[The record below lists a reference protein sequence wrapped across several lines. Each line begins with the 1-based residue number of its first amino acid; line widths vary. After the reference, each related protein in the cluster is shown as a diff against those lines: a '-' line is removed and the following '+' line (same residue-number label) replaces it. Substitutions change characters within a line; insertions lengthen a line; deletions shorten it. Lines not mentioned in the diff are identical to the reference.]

1 MGLQILDNK
10 LKRKR
15 LGDQSGGWAGTKR
28 WRVVRGWKLSAHE
41 TAPGSAL
48 EAQL

>member
-15 LGDQSGGWAGTKR
+15 LGDQSGGLGWNEKVAGGP
-28 WRVVRGWKLSAHE
+28 WVEIVV
-41 TAPGSAL
+41 P
-48 EAQL
+48 